1 MSYKIP
7 YKDKSKL
14 GQKQVDWRK
23 VKQIEKDK
31 KQDVQLKKL
40 DEKLEKQQGTL
51 TKKMENQQKQAEIR
65 RLKQVTS
72 RLRTFRPLITKAQ
85 ENIKAS
91 RQRQQRVITEKT
103 VDKVGKVP
111 VRMKVKDTTGN
122 YLVIHGTVYKK
133 LGSSQIIQDK
143 PKKKKEK
150 EESFI

>member
-31 KQDVQLKKL
+31 KQDTQIKKL
-40 DEKLEKQQGTL
+40 DEKLEKQQTSL
-51 TKKMENQQKQAEIR
+51 IKRSQTQQKKAEIR
-65 RLKQVTS
+65 RLKQETS
-72 RLRTFRPLITKAQ
+72 RLKTFKPLITKMQA
-85 ENIKAS
+85 NIKAN
-91 RQRQQRVITEKT
+91 RQRQQKVITEKT
-103 VDKVGKVP
+103 VDRVGKVP
-111 VRMKVKDTTGN
+111 ARMKVKDTTGN

-133 LGSSQIIQDK
+133 LGSSQVIQDK
-143 PKKKKEK
+143 PKKKKER